1 MAVLN
6 SFFRADWAFRKLLI
20 GALMLL
26 AIARM
31 SVLLVQLK
39 RIAKCMGKSN
49 YETAFE
55 ANVVLEPKLV
65 RLTSGIEAVSKNTF

>member
-1 MAVLN
+1 
-6 SFFRADWAFRKLLI
+6 
-20 GALMLL
+20 MLL
-26 AIARM
+26 GIARM